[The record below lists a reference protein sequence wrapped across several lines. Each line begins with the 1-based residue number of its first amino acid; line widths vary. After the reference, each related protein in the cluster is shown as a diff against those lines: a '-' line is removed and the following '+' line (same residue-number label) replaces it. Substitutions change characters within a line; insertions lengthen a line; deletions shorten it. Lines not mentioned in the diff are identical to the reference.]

1 MRGQI
6 SIELLLAGVLFT
18 AFILLSLNYVGSFK
32 ESVSLAAGHA
42 NSAIIASQLS
52 QVANA
57 VCVSRA
63 NTSFRLSCPPQGF
76 VAIGGQGAPL
86 LNVSAGSGQFVNASV
101 ACRVNN
107 SIAFSCSPP
116 GGEWVCFEYVNAE
129 LRLKQGRC

>member
-1 MRGQI
+1 MRGQV

-18 AFILLSLNYVGSFK
+18 AFILLSFNYASSFK
-32 ESVSLAAGHA
+32 ESVSSASAHA
-42 NSAIIASQLS
+42 NSAIIASQVS

-57 VCVSRA
+57 VCVSAA

-76 VAIGGQGAPL
+76 VAIGGQGSPL

-107 SIAFSCSPP
+107 SIAFSCPPP
-116 GGEWVCFEYVNAE
+116 GGEWICFENAGGE